1 VGSQGARRRFRRVG
15 GGGRLSGTGPHPG
28 GGARCKGEHPG
39 PPGPLVVASRRGCRS
54 ARADLGPDLA
64 RRRHWVRHRGGDL
77 QTARRAHRSRLHLAR
92 RGRGPRL
99 RRRSKGGS
107 PRSGNG
113 SSRCDVTWRRRGARS
128 RRSRPKRRERVPKP
142 SRARRAPASRDHMD
156 LAFPP
161 ARVSHSRPRLTVHLQ
176 EYMSSSSAGA
186 QRRALIK
193 WTKKASVGSFYLSRS
208 WSLASW

>member
-1 VGSQGARRRFRRVG
+1 MSRPASLGLDAGQHARARAGRDHFRLNVGSQGARRRFRRVG

-54 ARADLGPDLA
+54 ARGDLGPDLA
-64 RRRHWVRHRGGDL
+64 RRRHWARHRDGDL

-128 RRSRPKRRERVPKP
+128 RRSRPKRRERAPKP

-161 ARVSHSRPRLTVHLQ
+161 ARQFRIRD
-176 EYMSSSSAGA
+176 
-186 QRRALIK
+186 
-193 WTKKASVGSFYLSRS
+193 
-208 WSLASW
+208 LA